1 MNLRFPY
8 ANLGVFAYGVSKKL
22 IPYAFWPV
30 SAYGQSKLNMKGIIL
45 AFSLMFLGIAA
56 GAQEVNVVDDWKI
69 VKDEVVDGVRYVVAT
84 PSAKV
89 CSKQIDIEI
98 NKRGVIQKVVYTRG
112 CEGNAKGIGA
122 LIKGMKVDEAI
133 ERLEGITCGKRGTSC
148 PDQLARILKSL
159 K

>member
-1 MNLRFPY
+1 
-8 ANLGVFAYGVSKKL
+8 
-22 IPYAFWPV
+22 
-30 SAYGQSKLNMKGIIL
+30 MKGLIF
-45 AFSLMFLGIAA
+45 AFAFMLFSMSAM
-56 GAQEVNVVDDWKI
+56 AQEQQAVVSDVDDYAI

-98 NKRGVIQKVVYTRG
+98 KDGIIQKVVYTRG

-122 LIKGMKVDEAI
+122 LIKDMSVEEAI
-133 ERLEGITCGKRGTSC
+133 RRLEGINCGKRGTSC
-148 PDQLARILKSL
+148 PDQLAKVLKAL

>member
-1 MNLRFPY
+1 
-8 ANLGVFAYGVSKKL
+8 
-22 IPYAFWPV
+22 
-30 SAYGQSKLNMKGIIL
+30 MKGLIF
-45 AFSLMFLGIAA
+45 AFAFMLFSMSAMG
-56 GAQEVNVVDDWKI
+56 QEQPAVVSDVDDYAI

-98 NKRGVIQKVVYTRG
+98 KDGIIQKVVYTRG

-122 LIKGMKVDEAI
+122 LIKDMSVEEAI
-133 ERLEGITCGKRGTSC
+133 RRLEGINCGKRGTSC
-148 PDQLARILKSL
+148 PDQLAKILKAL